1 MSDAPPPNLPSY
13 GPPAPRKCA
22 VLPSHVE
29 VAEPDVPKGI
39 QKPGLMAKMIS
50 KMLPKKLGKIGKAP
64 RMKAKLPTKK
74 PTKRRHIVHVK

>member
-1 MSDAPPPNLPSY
+1 
-13 GPPAPRKCA
+13 
-22 VLPSHVE
+22 
-29 VAEPDVPKGI
+29 
-39 QKPGLMAKMIS
+39 MIS